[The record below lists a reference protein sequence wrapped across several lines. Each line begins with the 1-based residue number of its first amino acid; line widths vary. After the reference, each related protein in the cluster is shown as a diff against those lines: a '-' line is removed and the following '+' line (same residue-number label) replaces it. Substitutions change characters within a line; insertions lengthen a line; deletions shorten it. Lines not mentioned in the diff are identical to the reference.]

1 MVSMDILYVIL
12 LAVIQGITE
21 WLPISSSA
29 HLALA
34 QQILGV
40 QPPILFD
47 ILLHVG
53 TIAAVIFFMR
63 NDLLKMLRALMKF
76 DVKDENFRLSIFV
89 IAASVPTAIIGFTFR
104 DFFESMFS
112 DARAIGIALVIT
124 GIFLFNCE
132 QKKGQK
138 NISST
143 SSLLIGVA
151 QGISVAPGIS
161 RSGATIGIA
170 LLLGVKRENAARFSF
185 LLSIPAVFGAT
196 IFEAR
201 DASFAGMDNGMIYLA
216 PIVSAIVGYLTIGFF
231 LNFVKEKGMRPFS
244 YYCVIFGMLAYILLG

>member
-1 MVSMDILYVIL
+1 MDILQVIL

-29 HLALA
+29 HLALS

-47 ILLHVG
+47 IFLHAG

-63 NDLLKMLRALMKF
+63 KDLLGMLKALIKF
-76 DVKDENFRLSIFV
+76 DINNDNFKLSVFV

-112 DARAIGIALVIT
+112 DAAAIGMALVIT
-124 GIFLFNCE
+124 GLFLYICE
-132 QKKGQK
+132 INKG
-138 NISST
+138 NNTISAK
-143 SSLLIGVA
+143 SSVFVGIA
-151 QGISVAPGIS
+151 QGIAVAPGIS
-161 RSGATIGIA
+161 RSGATIGTA

-196 IFEAR
+196 IFEAK
-201 DASFAGMDNGMIYLA
+201 DASFGGMDSGMIFIA
-216 PIVSAIVGYLTIGFF
+216 PLVSAIVGYFTIGYF
-231 LNFVKEKGMRPFS
+231 LNYVKEKGMRPFA
-244 YYCVIFGMLAYILLG
+244 YYCILLGVLAFVLLK

>member
-1 MVSMDILYVIL
+1 MDILQVIL

-29 HLALA
+29 HLALS

-47 ILLHVG
+47 IFLHAG

-63 NDLLKMLRALMKF
+63 KDLLGMLKALIKF
-76 DVKDENFRLSIFV
+76 DINNDNFKLSVFV

-112 DARAIGIALVIT
+112 DAAAIGMALVIT
-124 GIFLFNCE
+124 GLFLYICE
-132 QKKGQK
+132 INKGNNK
-138 NISST
+138 IST
-143 SSLLIGVA
+143 KSSFFVGIA
-151 QGISVAPGIS
+151 QGIAVAPGIS
-161 RSGATIGIA
+161 RSGATIGTA

-196 IFEAR
+196 IFEAK
-201 DASFAGMDNGMIYLA
+201 DASFGGMDSGMIFIA
-216 PIVSAIVGYLTIGFF
+216 PLVSAIVGYFTIGYF
-231 LNFVKEKGMRPFS
+231 LNYVKEKGMRPFA
-244 YYCVIFGMLAYILLG
+244 YYCILLGVLAFVLLK